1 MKRDKDEAWLGGVC
15 AGIAKHLE
23 VDAGIVRLLFLG
35 SFLFFGI
42 GPIIYL
48 LLWLIMPSE

>member
-1 MKRDKDEAWLGGVC
+1 MKRDKDNGWLGGVC

-23 VDAGIVRLLFLG
+23 VDPGIIRLLAIG
-35 SFLFFGI
+35 STIFFGI

-48 LLWLIMPSE
+48 ILWLIMPSE